1 MRFKT
6 SFEGSAANDKDF
18 DEEARKLK
26 RRAIEAESIFDGAK
40 ASKKRTLSLENSSRH
55 GQVKSLAAK
64 LRRSI
69 QEKRLAGSDLAG
81 TSLFSL
87 GAAPKS
93 GPVATKSLVS
103 LRKSCAS
110 KDAGAKGCPGSTS
123 LVEYAESG
131 SSDGD

>member
-18 DEEARKLK
+18 DEESRKLK

-40 ASKKRTLSLENSSRH
+40 PSKKRTLSLENSSRH
-55 GQVKSLAAK
+55 GQVTSLAAK
-64 LRRSI
+64 LRRSV

-93 GPVATKSLVS
+93 SPVAAKGLVS
-103 LRKSCAS
+103 LKKSCAINDTS
-110 KDAGAKGCPGSTS
+110 AKGGASTS